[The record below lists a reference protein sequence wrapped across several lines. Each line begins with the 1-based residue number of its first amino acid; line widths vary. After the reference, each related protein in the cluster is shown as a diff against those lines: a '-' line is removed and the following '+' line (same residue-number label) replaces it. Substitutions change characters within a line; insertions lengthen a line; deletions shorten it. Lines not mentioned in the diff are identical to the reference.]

1 MTTPNNPA
9 SNSAGQWGNPQPGHQ
24 PNPSQWGAQPNQPQ
38 GQPQWGAQPG
48 QPQGQPQWGAQPG
61 QPQGQPQ
68 WGAQPNQ
75 PGQPHWGAQPGQPD
89 GTMQAPKVTPV
100 WPTWA
105 MLGFFLLSFLT
116 SFMTVS
122 RTIVDLDD
130 FEGLGSI
137 GGTLNWWGAFSVESS
152 GLGRL
157 GEAALK
163 EEVTGTFLIGIG
175 TVLTLGCYI
184 AATVLYFLGKEKLGA
199 ILGIIGAGLQLSGI
213 LFFFFSS
220 IGDDYTSLGAGWW
233 MWLLFG
239 ILALALSIFLLVKGR
254 SGIEGQF
261 AKAKNSV
268 QQVQQRNAQQQF
280 QQQSQQ
286 GQQGFQQPGQP
297 GQGFQQPGQ
306 PGQGFQ
312 QPQPYGQPAQQPQQG
327 FQQPYQQDQQG
338 FQPPQQSNQQS
349 GSTSY
354 RVEPSSTASTTD
366 ASSSGTA
373 SSDVPSSGGQS
384 TWGDTSG
391 GTSAGTST
399 GPSPETDSS
408 TGTEE
413 NPR

>member
-24 PNPSQWGAQPNQPQ
+24 PNPSQWGAQPNQPN
-38 GQPQWGAQPG
+38 

-61 QPQGQPQ
+61 QPG
-68 WGAQPNQ
+68 
-75 PGQPHWGAQPGQPD
+75 
-89 GTMQAPKVTPV
+89 GTMQAPKVMPV

-163 EEVTGTFLIGIG
+163 DEVTGTFLIGIG

-199 ILGIIGAGLQLSGI
+199 ILGIIAAGLQLSGI

-268 QQVQQRNAQQQF
+268 QQAQQRNAQQQF

-286 GQQGFQQPGQP
+286 GQ
-297 GQGFQQPGQ
+297 QGFQQPGQ

-354 RVEPSSTASTTD
+354 RVEPSSTSSTTD
-366 ASSSGTA
+366 VSSSGTA

>member
-24 PNPSQWGAQPNQPQ
+24 PNPSQWGGQPSQPS
-38 GQPQWGAQPG
+38 QPQWGAQPSQPG

-61 QPQGQPQ
+61 QPQ

-75 PGQPHWGAQPGQPD
+75 PQGQPHWGAQPGQPG
-89 GTMQAPKVTPV
+89 GTMQAPKVMPV

-137 GGTLNWWGAFSVESS
+137 GGTLNWWGAFNVESS

-199 ILGIIGAGLQLSGI
+199 ILGIIAAGLQLSGI

-220 IGDDYTSLGAGWW
+220 ISDDYTSLGAGWW

-261 AKAKNSV
+261 TKAKSSV

-286 GQQGFQQPGQP
+286 GQ
-297 GQGFQQPGQ
+297 QGFQQPGQ

-354 RVEPSSTASTTD
+354 RVEPSSTSSTSD
-366 ASSSGTA
+366 VSSSGTA